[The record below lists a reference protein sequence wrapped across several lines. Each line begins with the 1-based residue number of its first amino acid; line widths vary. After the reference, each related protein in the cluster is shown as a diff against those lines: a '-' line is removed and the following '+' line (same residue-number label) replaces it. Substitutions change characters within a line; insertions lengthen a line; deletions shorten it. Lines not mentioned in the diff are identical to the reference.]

1 MSERTSEWRIW
12 DRELAEEGILGPS
25 WAEWKR
31 HYYSTRGGPE
41 YLPQAALTPQ
51 AGKGVQGGT

>member
-51 AGKGVQGGT
+51 AGKGGGA